1 MKEFI
6 LGILFIMVA
15 QPIIDGITSLFLTW
29 VEDFKASIGIKIAEK
44 GQQIDAL
51 SANEPQY
58 AIGFA
63 VPEEEEEYE
72 DDDL

>member
-6 LGILFIMVA
+6 LGILFIIVA
-15 QPIIDGITSLFLTW
+15 QPTIDGITSLFLTW
-29 VEDFKASIGIKIAEK
+29 VENLKTSIGVKIAEK

-63 VPEEEEEYE
+63 VPEEEEYE

>member
-6 LGILFIMVA
+6 LGILFIMMA

-29 VEDFKASIGIKIAEK
+29 IEDFKASIGVKIAEK

-51 SANEPQY
+51 PANEPQY

-63 VPEEEEEYE
+63 VPEEEEYE

>member
-29 VEDFKASIGIKIAEK
+29 VEDIKTAVGVRIAEK

-63 VPEEEEEYE
+63 VPEEEEYE

>member
-1 MKEFI
+1 
-6 LGILFIMVA
+6 MVA

-29 VEDFKASIGIKIAEK
+29 VEDIKTAVGVRIAEK

-51 SANEPQY
+51 SATEPQY

-63 VPEEEEEYE
+63 VPEEEEYE

>member
-29 VEDFKASIGIKIAEK
+29 VEDIKTAVGVKIAEK

-51 SANEPQY
+51 SATEPQY

-63 VPEEEEEYE
+63 VPEEEEYE

>member
-29 VEDFKASIGIKIAEK
+29 VEDIKTAVGVRIAEK

-51 SANEPQY
+51 SATEPQY

-63 VPEEEEEYE
+63 VPEEEEYE

>member
-1 MKEFI
+1 
-6 LGILFIMVA
+6 MVA
-15 QPIIDGITSLFLTW
+15 QLIIDGITSLFLTW

-63 VPEEEEEYE
+63 VPEEEEYE